1 MVDVNPTHVVV
12 LDAPLDCVSV
22 RLTVTVIAEDM
33 AMVERCVCVKAAMRG
48 MSPVLRR
55 KSEGKSA

>member
-33 AMVERCVCVKAAMRG
+33 AMVERCVCVNAAMRG
-48 MSPVLRR
+48 NEHAEGSH
-55 KSEGKSA
+55 EGKSA